1 MAIKEALIKIVD
13 EGHNLSREEA
23 SEVMREIMR
32 AGMDQT
38 DGTKATEAQFGALM
52 SALRMKGESVEEIVG
67 MAVAMREFSKKLD
80 IEARPLLD
88 TAGTG
93 GSGKKRF
100 NASTAAAFV
109 AAAGG
114 AKVAENEFQW
124 EAKSLNNSIKL
135 GSGIQSLS
143 TWPPDPLQGGSKC

>member
-1 MAIKEALIKIVD
+1 MNYCKTFLILNRQLGCEQTRVNGMAIKEALIKIVD
-13 EGHNLSREEA
+13 QHGNLSREEA

-38 DGTKATEAQFGALM
+38 EGTKATEAQFGALLT
-52 SALRMKGESVEEIVG
+52 ALRMKGESVEEIVG
-67 MAVAMREFSKKLD
+67 MAVAMREFSKRID

-109 AAAGG
+109 AFIA
-114 AKVAENEFQW
+114 FLLYL
-124 EAKSLNNSIKL
+124 SLRRSEP
-135 GSGIQSLS
+135 
-143 TWPPDPLQGGSKC
+143 T